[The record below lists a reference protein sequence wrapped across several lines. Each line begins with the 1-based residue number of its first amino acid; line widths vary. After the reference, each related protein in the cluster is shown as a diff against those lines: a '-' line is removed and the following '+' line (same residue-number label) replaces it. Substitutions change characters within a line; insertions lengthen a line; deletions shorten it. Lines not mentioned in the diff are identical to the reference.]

1 MPETRPQYLLVDD
14 DNRVRVLGILKRLSA
29 SRRVQWLKKFILSL
43 HPKTLAGF
51 WEELETS
58 DQELIISL
66 ADSEYS
72 AELLTE
78 LDEENREEIFKS
90 KDSSWIFDR
99 LDELESDDVVEILR
113 GLSQRDANFILRKFD
128 ATYSEKIK
136 DLLNYPEGSA
146 GSLMSSE
153 FLAVNRNATVKSIIS
168 QFQKVVDE
176 EGVEDIHY
184 VFVVDR
190 GNRLLGYIP
199 IRKLIIEKPG
209 KKAFEIMRP
218 SPVTITP
225 DQDQEHVANIFR
237 DYNLL
242 SAPVVNEHGIL
253 LGRITI
259 DDVMDVLA
267 EEASED
273 ILRLG
278 GVTQD
283 ENIHTPTIQ
292 SVKMRLPW
300 LFVNL
305 GTQMLAAFIVT
316 FFSDTLSK
324 MILLAPLMTVI
335 SGQGG
340 NAAVQSI
347 TVVVRSLALGEL
359 GTTNAFRTVMRETT
373 VGFLTGIANGILIGV
388 AVYIYDK
395 NIGLAVIIFIAMIA
409 NMFIAGLVGTVIPL
423 ALRKLKIDPALA
435 SGPIC
440 TTFTD
445 ICGFTVFLTLATVLI
460 SLTGG

>member
-1 MPETRPQYLLVDD
+1 MAETRPQYLVVDD
-14 DNRVRVLGILKRLSA
+14 ENKARVLAALQRLSS
-29 SRRVQWLKKFILSL
+29 SRRIQWLKRFLRML
-43 HPKTLAGF
+43 HPKTMASL
-51 WEELETS
+51 WEELS
-58 DQELIISL
+58 GPDQELILSL
-66 ADSEYS
+66 SDSEFS

-78 LDEENREEIFKS
+78 LDTEDREEIFKTKPS
-90 KDSSWIFDR
+90 DWIFDR
-99 LDELESDDVVEILR
+99 LDELESDDVADILR
-113 GLSQRDANFILRKFD
+113 GLSRRDANFILRKFESV
-128 ATYSEKIK
+128 YSDKIK
-136 DLLNYPEGSA
+136 VLLNYPEGSA

-153 FLAVNRNATVKSIIS
+153 FLAVNRSATVKSIIT

-184 VFVVDR
+184 IFVVDR

-209 KKAFEIMRP
+209 KKAFEIMKP
-218 SPVTITP
+218 SPVTIFP
-225 DQDQEHVANIFR
+225 DQDQEQVANIFR

-242 SAPVVNEHGIL
+242 SAPVINENGIL

-259 DDVMDVLA
+259 DDVVDVLE

-278 GVTQD
+278 GVTND
-283 ENIHTPTIQ
+283 ENIYTPTMQ

-305 GTQMLAAFIVT
+305 GTQMLAAFVVT
-316 FFSDTLSK
+316 FFSETISK

-359 GTTNAFRTVMRETT
+359 GNTNAVRTILRESS
-373 VGFLTGIANGILIGV
+373 VGLLTGIANGLI
-388 AVYIYDK
+388 
-395 NIGLAVIIFIAMIA
+395 IGLAVFVYDKNFWLAIIIFIAMMA
-409 NMFIAGLVGTVIPL
+409 NMFIAGFVGTVTPL
-423 ALRKLKIDPALA
+423 VLKKLKIDPALA

-445 ICGFTVFLTLATVLI
+445 ICGFTVFLALATL
-460 SLTGG
+460 LLAFTGR